1 MASKDLYIQLF
12 SIHGLIRGQNLEL
25 GRDTDTGGQT
35 KYVLELA
42 SALGRHPRV
51 RKVDLFTRLVRDKT
65 VSSDYAKPVEQVS
78 GNVRIVRIQ
87 CGGGKYLRK
96 ELLWPHLDEYVDKTL
111 KFAKDEGELPDIVHG
126 HYADGGYVASELTRF
141 WGVPFIFTAH
151 SLGWLKKQNLAQ
163 QGFSEAEMD
172 KKYRLHHRLQV
183 EEEVLGRAELIIT
196 STRQEIEKQ
205 YRHYESC
212 QNAQFCVIPPGIDN
226 EKFFPFYELP
236 EDEEARDAVMRA
248 RYFVQQELERFFTSQ
263 EKPLILALS
272 RPDHHKNI
280 AGLIT
285 AYGRD
290 NELKAIANLAVFAG
304 IRKDIAAMDENE
316 QEVLTELLLLMDK
329 FDLYG
334 KLAIPKRHEVEHEVP
349 ALYRLAARSNGV
361 FVNPSFRENFGL
373 TLIEAAATGLP
384 IVGPLD
390 GGPRDIVEN
399 CQNGLLVDTHDPE
412 AISSAIK
419 EILIDPDR
427 WKKFSQNGIEGVRDH
442 YVWDAHCQKYIEQ
455 LGHLLVEGF
464 QPQQTYLDSEGIGK
478 RFTNIHK
485 FFISDIDDTLIGDR
499 EAIQQLSERLA
510 PLRERIGF
518 GVATGREARSA
529 LQALRDWNAPAPDI
543 IISSVG
549 TEIYYGSGLMP
560 DRGWK
565 SHISYQWQ
573 REEIRQTLQELP
585 FLEMQEDPAQR
596 EFKLSYYMDA
606 DNADDQLAAI
616 HRLLADKRLRYYL
629 IYSRSRYLDILPY
642 RASKGK
648 AIRYLSYKW
657 NIPLGNI
664 LVAGD
669 TDNDEEMLRGEMLG
683 VVVGNYSPELEK
695 LRGLHHVYFA
705 DAHYAAGILE
715 GFEYYDFLE

>member
-1 MASKDLYIQLF
+1 
-12 SIHGLIRGQNLEL
+12 
-25 GRDTDTGGQT
+25 
-35 KYVLELA
+35 
-42 SALGRHPRV
+42 
-51 RKVDLFTRLVRDKT
+51 
-65 VSSDYAKPVEQVS
+65 
-78 GNVRIVRIQ
+78 
-87 CGGGKYLRK
+87 
-96 ELLWPHLDEYVDKTL
+96 
-111 KFAKDEGELPDIVHG
+111 
-126 HYADGGYVASELTRF
+126 
-141 WGVPFIFTAH
+141 
-151 SLGWLKKQNLAQ
+151 
-163 QGFSEAEMD
+163 
-172 KKYRLHHRLQV
+172 
-183 EEEVLGRAELIIT
+183 
-196 STRQEIEKQ
+196 
-205 YRHYESC
+205 
-212 QNAQFCVIPPGIDN
+212 
-226 EKFFPFYELP
+226 
-236 EDEEARDAVMRA
+236 
-248 RYFVQQELERFFTSQ
+248 
-263 EKPLILALS
+263 
-272 RPDHHKNI
+272 
-280 AGLIT
+280 
-285 AYGRD
+285 
-290 NELKAIANLAVFAG
+290 
-304 IRKDIAAMDENE
+304 
-316 QEVLTELLLLMDK
+316 
-329 FDLYG
+329 
-334 KLAIPKRHEVEHEVP
+334 
-349 ALYRLAARSNGV
+349 
-361 FVNPSFRENFGL
+361 
-373 TLIEAAATGLP
+373 
-384 IVGPLD
+384 
-390 GGPRDIVEN
+390 GPRDIVEN

-427 WKKFSQNGIEGVRDH
+427 WKKFSQHGIEGVRDH

-585 FLEMQEDPAQR
+585 FLEMQEDLAQR

-606 DNADDQLAAI
+606 ENADDQLAAI